1 MKNKMS
7 IITGIIVVSLIIG
20 IAAYALGPGEGSRG
34 SYGMGG
40 SNYGMI
46 GGHGMMGGYGSG
58 HGMMDG
64 YGQDN
69 PNFKAE
75 MEALID
81 QIEDKRR
88 ELDPLLGSGNPDKAL
103 INRKVEELNN
113 LERYLDERISSG
125 Y

>member
-64 YGQDN
+64 YGQDKPEFQGRN
-69 PNFKAE
+69 GSLNRP
-75 MEALID
+75 D
-81 QIEDKRR
+81 RR
-88 ELDPLLGSGNPDKAL
+88 
-103 INRKVEELNN
+103 
-113 LERYLDERISSG
+113 
-125 Y
+125 